1 MNDHVL
7 ELISYLGLYLS
18 HDWINQSLN
27 LSMKNLYINV
37 DLISVKQVKKSFRTR
52 LRGGV
57 KKFWEQGRGDIF
69 STDEIKDFRAE
80 GCFGLSRGGFLFGGG
95 RVSTPLH
102 PIVL

>member
-1 MNDHVL
+1 
-7 ELISYLGLYLS
+7 
-18 HDWINQSLN
+18 
-27 LSMKNLYINV
+27 MKNLYINV
-37 DLISVKQVKKSFRTR
+37 DLISVKEVKKSFRTR

-57 KKFWEQGRGDIF
+57 KKFWKQGRGDIF